1 MPYISVALDDAKEG
15 EPVPEGEY
23 ELRIVKAEDG
33 ESKKGN
39 PMTTV
44 MIRIENAGI
53 PNAAPVRHWIT
64 YPTAQTP
71 ADQVNMRLL
80 DIKRFLVCFGIP
92 FDGHGFD
99 SADLEGATGRCML
112 TQEQNE
118 ENGEI
123 YNRLRLPRLKE

>member
-39 PMTTV
+39 TMTTV
-44 MIRIENAGI
+44 TMRIENAGI
-53 PNAAPVRHWIT
+53 PNASPVRHWLV
-64 YPTAQTP
+64 YPDSSTP
-71 ADQVNMRLL
+71 MEQRNLRLL
-80 DIKRFLVCFGIP
+80 DIKRFLTCFGVP
-92 FDGHGFD
+92 FDGGGFD
-99 SADLEGATGRCML
+99 SADLEGAIGRCML